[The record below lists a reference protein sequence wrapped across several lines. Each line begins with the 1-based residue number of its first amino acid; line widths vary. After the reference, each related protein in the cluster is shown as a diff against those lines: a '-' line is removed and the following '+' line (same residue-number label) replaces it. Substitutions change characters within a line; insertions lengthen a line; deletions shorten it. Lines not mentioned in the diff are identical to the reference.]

1 MQQLKQVDEISD
13 IPKDFNNIS
22 LSVLLRKIET
32 RIMYEIKKHIKPVTM
47 TKFEK
52 WYISL
57 PIGLI
62 AMNKNGEIIE
72 IKNKTKITS
81 IDFEQ

>member
-1 MQQLKQVDEISD
+1 MH
-13 IPKDFNNIS
+13 
-22 LSVLLRKIET
+22 
-32 RIMYEIKKHIKPVTM
+32 EIKKHIKPVTM
-47 TKFEK
+47 TKFKK
-52 WYISL
+52 WYNSL

-72 IKNKTKITS
+72 LKNKTKITS